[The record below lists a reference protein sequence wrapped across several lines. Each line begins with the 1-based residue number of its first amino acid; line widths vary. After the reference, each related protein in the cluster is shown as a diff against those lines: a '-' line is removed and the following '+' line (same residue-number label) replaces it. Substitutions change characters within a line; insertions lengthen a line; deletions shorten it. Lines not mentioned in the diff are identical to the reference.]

1 MLIPEIHSRC
11 REHYLSLLCI
21 FKLYMYS
28 FFSMYLPR
36 NSWFSV
42 SLKFQTKKS
51 SFDVRISLYKYCK
64 YFKNVPKFFAQI
76 AVELNRMTSYTSLL
90 RPLVFQSGKIIVFY
104 QNTAKS
110 FLFMTRM
117 GFSSFVVKINQPNLV
132 SLICFSIQ
140 IE

>member
-117 GFSSFVVKINQPNLV
+117 GFSMDPFPR
-132 SLICFSIQ
+132 
-140 IE
+140 E

>member
-28 FFSMYLPR
+28 SFSMYLPR

-51 SFDVRISLYKYCK
+51 SFDVRISLCKYCK

-76 AVELNRMTSYTSLL
+76 AVELNRMTDIIHQFFKTIGISKWQNNCFLSKYC
-90 RPLVFQSGKIIVFY
+90 KIIFIHD
-104 QNTAKS
+104 TDG
-110 FLFMTRM
+110 L
-117 GFSSFVVKINQPNLV
+117 
-132 SLICFSIQ
+132 
-140 IE
+140 